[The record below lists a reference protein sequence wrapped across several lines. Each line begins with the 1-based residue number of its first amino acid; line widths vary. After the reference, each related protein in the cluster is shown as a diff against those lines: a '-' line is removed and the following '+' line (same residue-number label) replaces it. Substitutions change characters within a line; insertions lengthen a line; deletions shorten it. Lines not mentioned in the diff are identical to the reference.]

1 MGSFLSRYRVD
12 KMSNIEKMKLVVKDK
27 TTKKYGLIAGLAYF
41 LIYLWSIGNLTIIQ
55 MPEVFMFKVI
65 ENWPNLIFKQV
76 APYLW
81 EPIAKFYIYGG
92 LVFFLSVPNLILDIF
107 LSILVYLNISLAFY
121 SYYIYPLRPGVLGL
135 ISLVPSLFTGVVCC
149 VPTIFLTLGA
159 ASTSFTLL
167 FISVRQYLVPIS
179 ILIMLVNVYWT
190 VDHMDWEMINIYESE
205 KKE

>member
-12 KMSNIEKMKLVVKDK
+12 KMSNLEKIRLIVKDNNSR
-27 TTKKYGLIAGLAYF
+27 KYGFIAGIIYF

-65 ENWPNLIFKQV
+65 ENWPDLIFKQV

-92 LVFFLSVPNLILDIF
+92 LVFFLSAPNLILDIF

-121 SYYIYPLRPGVLGL
+121 SYCIYPLRPGVMGL

-159 ASTSFTLL
+159 ASTSFTAL

-179 ILIMLVNVYWT
+179 IIIMLVNVYWT

-205 KKE
+205 K